1 MITGELIYMS
11 TASSLPEFI
20 TETQEEDRQSS
31 KMKRLFNFILQIGSI
46 IVGFITI
53 AAM

>member
-1 MITGELIYMS
+1 MITGELVYMS
-11 TASSLPEFI
+11 MASILTEFI

-31 KMKRLFNFILQIGSI
+31 KMERLFNFVLQI
-46 IVGFITI
+46 GFITI